1 MCQSCI
7 HLLAFAFIHTIIII
21 YSTILYLLVKFIKKD
36 KFFFPL
42 NILVPQFLE
51 RYTRLKH
58 LKFTSPKNLTTKKN
72 RYRSLATGLN
82 NGYPGDRP

>member
-1 MCQSCI
+1 MKNINRCQSCI
-7 HLLAFAFIHTIIII
+7 HLLAFTFIHTIIII

-51 RYTRLKH
+51 YTLK
-58 LKFTSPKNLTTKKN
+58 KFEIHVTQKSNNKKKTD
-72 RYRSLATGLN
+72 TG
-82 NGYPGDRP
+82 P